1 MDRMEY
7 SPGDSTNGVKLNLG
21 PIIENRII
29 EYQYDGTEKHARDYD
44 LDEITADLACRIDW
58 RTILGPDDTIE
69 PLYNLRNLEINN
81 RHDDDRKT
89 AAQKERE
96 HNEKIADAF
105 PPEAGP
111 WASVAK
117 SLHESLESA
126 NNLLDVLRVIKDGN
140 GLVMATVAAQPED
153 PPGLV
158 NQSKAFTWNANR
170 KALTEAKKVFD
181 NYLENHKENSEIE
194 LFFKELKEIRKSYL
208 VRKMGDHLIGDLGYR
223 VYGSKWI
230 PSETFDIYRVEENRR
245 SGGLRFNNRR
255 IPTMMEVDVPKHL
268 AVRTSICVT
277 VVFDNEGYDLLQK
290 NVIEIK
296 KPAANGTATTL
307 EGNDEI
313 APQKGDKKHDDLE
326 LEELE
331 SYGEKPNLSRMAYW
345 KNALRW
351 ARDTL
356 VYRDLFNQL
365 TRECASLIGRSCSI
379 RDDIIIISL
388 FDDVML
394 KIEKSDSPFV
404 DGELSV
410 ECDTYL
416 MSMLKFCFYEEV
428 NKSPYRSSYFVS
440 LPNSTATDISELQG
454 PYSMTLEDI
463 IARDQPPK
471 MLVERM
477 ISVTS
482 HYCLV
487 RCALD
492 ILTKH
497 QTTHTDPTTTWKW
510 QRCTITN
517 SALQVSLSCRGYE
530 YIPKNSFHLRIT
542 EENIELIAKD
552 GHVIDCRRD
561 VKMVMENLLYQSA
574 LFWISATNL
583 VANRAGFHLLQSHMN
598 EFDINYK
605 PAPTILLLN
614 TCSTRM
620 IFIQFFINGSPPM
633 ISTREIL
640 DFDPLGNQTEA
651 EMDRRQFTELKYD
664 RIPGSTFLKKIDN
677 VFAVLRH

>member
-1 MDRMEY
+1 MDRLEY
-7 SPGDSTNGVKLNLG
+7 SPGESTNGVKLNLG

-29 EYQYDGTEKHARDYD
+29 EYHYDGTEKHARDYD

-58 RTILGPDDTIE
+58 RAILGPDDTIE
-69 PLYNLRNLEINN
+69 PLYNLRNLDIS
-81 RHDDDRKT
+81 RHDDDRKS
-89 AAQKERE
+89 ANQKERE
-96 HNEKIADAF
+96 HNEKIADTF

-153 PPGLV
+153 STGFL

-170 KALTEAKKVFD
+170 RALTEAKRVFD

-223 VYGSKWI
+223 VYGSKWV
-230 PSETFDIYRVEENRR
+230 PQETFDIYRIEENRR

-277 VVFDNEGYDLLQK
+277 VVFDNEGSDLLQK
-290 NVIEIK
+290 NVIEVK
-296 KPAANGTATTL
+296 MPAPAAGAAATIPETNG
-307 EGNDEI
+307 EI
-313 APQKGDKKHDDLE
+313 AAQKDDIKHDDLE

-331 SYGEKPNLSRMAYW
+331 SYGEKPNLSRLAYW

-356 VYRDLFNQL
+356 IYRDLFNQL
-365 TRECASLIGRSCSI
+365 TRECASLVGRSCSI
-379 RDDIIIISL
+379 RDEIIIISL

-428 NKSPYRSSYFVS
+428 NKPPYRTSVFVS
-440 LPNSTATDISELQG
+440 LPNTTAIDTTELHG
-454 PYSMTLEDI
+454 PYSMTAEDI
-463 IARDQPPK
+463 LLRDQPQK

-477 ISVTS
+477 IFITS

-497 QTTHTDPTTTWKW
+497 QTLYTDPTTTWKW
-510 QRCTITN
+510 QRCTVTN
-517 SALQVSLSCRGYE
+517 SVLQVSLTSRGYD
-530 YIPKNSFHLRIT
+530 YIPKNSFHLRVT
-542 EENIELIAKD
+542 EENIEIIAKD
-552 GHVIDCRRD
+552 GH
-561 VKMVMENLLYQSA
+561 N
-574 LFWISATNL
+574 
-583 VANRAGFHLLQSHMN
+583 
-598 EFDINYK
+598 DIY
-605 PAPTILLLN
+605 
-614 TCSTRM
+614 S
-620 IFIQFFINGSPPM
+620 IFIDGRTPF

-640 DFDPLGNQTEA
+640 DFDSLGNRTEG

-677 VFAVLRH
+677 VFSYLRH